1 MYNYYNYI
9 VILIIINMFYVYN
22 SNKINILCINYVFFI
37 KKKNSVSCPV
47 KTIFLVL
54 FFIQMSGRFFFEN
67 FKYRYMS
74 VNPEKASRTLR
85 VVEISNKITS
95 KIFDIFQKQLWNFA
109 KKNEKLNCIYEWD
122 WNKIISSLFLDH
134 FLTDGNV
141 R

>member
-1 MYNYYNYI
+1 
-9 VILIIINMFYVYN
+9 MFYVYN

-74 VNPEKASRTLR
+74 VNPEKASRTLFQIFLLTFSIALDRKLINVLVVSVDFIFLRKKLVDSVVVNR
-85 VVEISNKITS
+85 VQRIIKE
-95 KIFDIFQKQLWNFA
+95 
-109 KKNEKLNCIYEWD
+109 KKNGSIKV
-122 WNKIISSLFLDH
+122 
-134 FLTDGNV
+134 T
-141 R
+141 